1 VLVLDTSALLKRYI
15 EEEGT
20 PLVLDL
26 MDRDPEWVA
35 SAIARTE
42 TEIALCRVPVEPDIA
57 AIILER
63 VRTDWERFFVIPV
76 DSACLRDA
84 TAIGCEHEIRTLDA
98 IHLAAARR
106 LPGSPRFVTFDHRQ
120 AKAARS
126 MGLQVSGRATRST
139 RCRRGESL
147 EA

>member
-1 VLVLDTSALLKRYI
+1 VLVLDPSALLRRYI

-20 PLVLDL
+20 HEVLDL
-26 MDRDPEWVA
+26 MERDTEWVA

-42 TEIALCRVPVEPDIA
+42 TEIAVCRVPVEPDIA
-57 AIILER
+57 ALILER

-84 TAIGCEHEIRTLDA
+84 TTIGCDHEIRTLDA

-120 AKAARS
+120 AKAARL
-126 MGLQVSGRATRST
+126 MGLQVSGRVTPTTRS
-139 RCRRGESL
+139 RRREPS